1 MENLRIISPNIKE
14 FRDVK
19 KDTVYKRINSDDV
32 ESAWI
37 NTTTG
42 DIDVFND
49 WDKDTLEK
57 LKEFLIGKFIILS
70 FGITEHDKITHVYYG
85 KVNDIIFNQEYFFP
99 QLRGAFVVSSFITQP
114 GERNF
119 KLSSNKPTTVLYVG
133 DFVDELR
140 IISDTELEELKIY
153 TGLTIPFSDYI
164 NEYTYY
170 E

>member
-1 MENLRIISPNIKE
+1 MENLRIISPNVKE

-19 KDTVYKRINSDDV
+19 KDTIYKRINSDDV

-37 NTTTG
+37 NTNTG
-42 DIDVFND
+42 DLEIFNN
-49 WDKDTLEK
+49 WDKNTLEK
-57 LKEFLIGKFIILS
+57 LKEFLIGKFVILS

-85 KVNDIIFNQEYFFP
+85 KVNDIIFNQEDFFP
-99 QLRGAFVVSSFITQP
+99 QLRGAFVVSSFISQP

-119 KLSSNKPTTVLYVG
+119 ELSSNKPATVLYVG

-164 NEYTYY
+164 NEYKYY